1 MHWHALCFLFLLSA
15 SWCFSPHPQVEGL
28 RGNSTF
34 EAHIDN
40 EPLGDVG
47 HRDRN
52 AGWLVGGLSKFIYP
66 STFVVLHQPQA
77 SPFSCP
83 RLAAKLRK
91 RLEVEMAPQT
101 AAPAA
106 RLEKD
111 EVRQNP
117 GLTGWGARQKTP
129 RNQSQRRIAESIEL
143 PCRNICSTEALQGID
158 MLDLCWI
165 AVSVPIRAMPPM
177 PSQIQQQSGSYTRAP
192 WEWPRRPRCQ
202 SWEPKIFE
210 DNVCWTS
217 LNTYLDLLLVLSLE
231 VNWWSCGLHTWFG
244 CILAPQ
250 HKSQNVLQSLPTQA
264 AKRFVTNADA
274 RSHWRSALKPR
285 EVHDGT
291 SFKDLD
297 WQWTNHWRQSHWCGI
312 PCFDLDMQH
321 TEMQTWKVA
330 RSGELS
336 WCFVE
341 EGWITGHHQVL
352 VHLARFLHP
361 TSSCRSLGI

>member
-1 MHWHALCFLFLLSA
+1 MPLDRELSQRLERRRGRA
-15 SWCFSPHPQVEGL
+15 DADATSPAEPAVDRERYEAHIDQELKSKLRQQSELIMRQTNSGMSDSCKRPTRYEAHIDQELAKKLQKRQTELQLEGEGRPRSTKVEGL

-40 EPLGDVG
+40 E
-47 HRDRN
+47 
-52 AGWLVGGLSKFIYP
+52 
-66 STFVVLHQPQA
+66 
-77 SPFSCP
+77 
-83 RLAAKLRK
+83 LAAKLRK

-192 WEWPRRPRCQ
+192 WE
-202 SWEPKIFE
+202 
-210 DNVCWTS
+210 
-217 LNTYLDLLLVLSLE
+217 
-231 VNWWSCGLHTWFG
+231 
-244 CILAPQ
+244 
-250 HKSQNVLQSLPTQA
+250 
-264 AKRFVTNADA
+264 
-274 RSHWRSALKPR
+274 
-285 EVHDGT
+285 
-291 SFKDLD
+291 
-297 WQWTNHWRQSHWCGI
+297 
-312 PCFDLDMQH
+312 
-321 TEMQTWKVA
+321 
-330 RSGELS
+330 
-336 WCFVE
+336 
-341 EGWITGHHQVL
+341 
-352 VHLARFLHP
+352 
-361 TSSCRSLGI
+361 